1 MHFFLY
7 EIVYRIVALYLCVT
21 SSRTVWFG
29 IVERKIRIFSHDFI
43 DWVLDLFLDESIKV
57 VHRDTAP
64 IRYWTQIGIQIF
76 VAVACFVGA
85 IVGGGSQTPEHPLMA
100 QSQQSATSARYVRS
114 RGAKRSS

>member
-29 IVERKIRIFSHDFI
+29 LVERKIRIFSHDFI

-85 IVGGGSQTPEHPLMA
+85 IAGWWQPNT
-100 QSQQSATSARYVRS
+100 
-114 RGAKRSS
+114 

>member
-76 VAVACFVGA
+76 VAVGA
-85 IVGGGSQTPEHPLMA
+85 SLVRSLAGGSQTPEHPLMA

>member
-64 IRYWTQIGIQIF
+64 IRYCVPFGGKRT
-76 VAVACFVGA
+76 VSLSSSRRAAKEEARPAV
-85 IVGGGSQTPEHPLMA
+85 
-100 QSQQSATSARYVRS
+100 RR
-114 RGAKRSS
+114 

>member
-85 IVGGGSQTPEHPLMA
+85 IVRMRVSKLNRTECPALPPPCQHG
-100 QSQQSATSARYVRS
+100 
-114 RGAKRSS
+114 

>member
-64 IRYWTQIGIQIF
+64 VRYWIEIGSRIITS
-76 VAVACFVGA
+76 VACLVAA
-85 IVGGGSQTPEHPLMA
+85 IIAWWQPNT
-100 QSQQSATSARYVRS
+100 
-114 RGAKRSS
+114 